1 VKLSRD
7 FQELLECF
15 AHNDVRYLIVGG
27 WALAAHGHPRMTK
40 DLDVW
45 MWPQSTNA
53 HAVISALEEFGF
65 EKLGLSAEDFI
76 EPDVVIQ
83 LGYPPNRVDLLTSP
97 TGVEFDECWKERL
110 DVEMEG
116 LTVPFNGLEGLKANK
131 RASGRPQDTVDV
143 EILEG
148 LTDDLR

>member
-1 VKLSRD
+1 
-7 FQELLECF
+7 
-15 AHNDVRYLIVGG
+15 
-27 WALAAHGHPRMTK
+27 MTK

-45 MWPQSTNA
+45 IWPQSTNA
-53 HAVISALEEFGF
+53 HAVISALDEFGF
-65 EKLGLSAEDFI
+65 EGLGLTAEDFT

>member
-1 VKLSRD
+1 
-7 FQELLECF
+7 
-15 AHNDVRYLIVGG
+15 
-27 WALAAHGHPRMTK
+27 MTK

-45 MWPQSTNA
+45 IWPQSTNA
-53 HAVISALEEFGF
+53 QALISALEEFGF
-65 EKLGLSAEDFI
+65 QELGLTAEDFT

-83 LGYPPNRVDLLTSP
+83 LGYPPNRVGLLTSP

-110 DVEMEG
+110 DVQMEG
-116 LTVPFNGLEGLKANK
+116 FTVPFIGLEGLKANK